1 MPQFEF
7 DTVLIP
13 QLFWLGIFFAIL
25 YFGVVRLTLPKLGR
39 VMETREEKVSG
50 DIDAAAEAKRAAD
63 QLEADY
69 RAGIAQARDQARLA
83 LADAKAAATRST
95 EARLAEAG
103 AVSDAQIAE
112 AEARIADLRAAAMQE
127 IETVA
132 AESAVSI
139 VDKITGRAPSEDKA
153 RGAARAALAGS
164 SAGGTSR

>member
-39 VMETREEKVSG
+39 VMENRESKVSG
-50 DIDAAAEAKRAAD
+50 DIDAAAAAKQTAD
-63 QLEADY
+63 QMEAEY
-69 RAGIAQARDQARLA
+69 KAGIAQAREHARVA
-83 LADAKAAATRST
+83 LADAKAEAGRTT
-95 EARLAEAG
+95 EARLAEAS
-103 AVSDAQIAE
+103 AASDAQISA
-112 AEARIADLRAAAMQE
+112 AEARIAESRAAAMQE

-139 VDKITGRAPSEDKA
+139 VDRLTGKAPAEAKA
-153 RGAARAALAGS
+153 RGAARAALS
-164 SAGGTSR
+164 GGAA

>member
-39 VMETREEKVSG
+39 VMEHREDKVNG
-50 DIDAAAEAKRAAD
+50 DIDAAAAAKQSAD

-69 RAGIAQARDQARLA
+69 KAGIAKARDDARVA
-83 LADAKAAATRST
+83 LADAKTEAGRTT
-95 EARLAEAG
+95 EARLAEATR
-103 AVSDAQIAE
+103 ASDVEIEAAEGRIAE
-112 AEARIADLRAAAMQE
+112 ARAAAMQE

-132 AESAVSI
+132 TESAVSI
-139 VDKITGRAPSEDKA
+139 VDRITGKAPPEAKA
-153 RGAARAALAGS
+153 RGAAKAALAGGAS
-164 SAGGTSR
+164 